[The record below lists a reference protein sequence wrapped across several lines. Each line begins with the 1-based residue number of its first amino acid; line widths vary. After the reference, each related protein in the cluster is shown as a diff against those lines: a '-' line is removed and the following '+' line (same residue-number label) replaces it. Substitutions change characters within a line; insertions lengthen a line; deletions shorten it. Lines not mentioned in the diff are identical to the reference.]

1 MGERL
6 GVPVLTDIDES
17 HQASVAAQAVDVP
30 QIPAF
35 LCRQT
40 DLLEAAVK
48 AVADTDK
55 VVNVKESQF
64 LAPWDMTQVVS
75 KLAECG
81 LEARSG
87 KLWLTERGTSF
98 GCNTL
103 VVAYLSL
110 PQLQTLG
117 AR

>member
-1 MGERL
+1 VRERFGL
-6 GVPVLTDIDES
+6 PVLTDIHES
-17 HQASVAAQAVDVP
+17 HRASVAAKDV
-30 QIPAF
+30 AS
-35 LCRQT
+35 
-40 DLLEAAVK
+40 
-48 AVADTDK
+48 TDK

-103 VVAYLSL
+103 VVDYRSL